1 MSHKVDSLR
10 QKLGDITDECRV
22 ILSDAERSG
31 RALTPV
37 EQSDIARLKA
47 QFDDIEAQISAADL
61 DERASRALPQ
71 KTSPTPVGSW
81 NGTRP
86 GPVSSWGK
94 AARAGSTPSAS
105 SSASIKYAAERQ
117 HRRAADERGND
128 LRR

>member
-61 DERASRALPQ
+61 DERASRALPT
-71 KTSPTPVGSW
+71 KTSPTPVGNW
-81 NGTRP
+81 NGSRP
-86 GPVSSWGK
+86 
-94 AARAGSTPSAS
+94 ARCRAGARTPAGSTPSAS
-105 SSASIKYAAERQ
+105 TSTPSRT
-117 HRRAADERGND
+117 RRAAPSTSGF
-128 LRR
+128 